1 MNRNRLNGPSL
12 SWISAYP
19 RRLLHR
25 ARNNAEVALLAKNAA
40 WSSTGVVL
48 AQLIT
53 LLSYILLARYIG
65 KELFGQFTI
74 VQSTV
79 NAVSTFAGLGLG
91 VTATK
96 YIAELRLRNA
106 AQAGSTVTLIGVLTL
121 AWTGLLAFA
130 LWIAAP
136 QIATEILKRA
146 ELVSA
151 VRIGSILLFF
161 TTVMNVQNG
170 ALAGFESFDA
180 VAKTSML
187 RGFLILPF
195 LLVGAAIAHVSG
207 AVCGFAAAAAV
218 TCVIN
223 QTLLWRRCKIHSM
236 VFSLHGAFK
245 ELRIL
250 AAFSIPA
257 LLVNIIPAP
266 CLALAQTLL
275 VRQPGG
281 YGYLAV
287 FTAAFQLRAGIV
299 LLPALLSQPLV
310 PMMARLS
317 GTGSSSRR
325 NLMRAT
331 CAATLFVSVPLAA
344 IVCCF
349 PKYLMLAYGHSFTG
363 NSPVLML
370 LAASAVVNSMQSPF
384 IAAIISS
391 GRMWILSIA
400 YAAWG
405 TTFLTASYMLMP
417 AFHGTALAAA
427 YVIADGMQA
436 VAVLVIYRR
445 NESKLRFDLAA
456 SVTESPESALLLG
469 AQPSPVALAEVPE
482 IFRRGGGR

>member
-1 MNRNRLNGPSL
+1 MKRNLLGGPFL
-12 SWISAYP
+12 SEISALP

-25 ARNNAEVALLAKNAA
+25 ARNNAEVALLARNAA
-40 WSSTGVVL
+40 WSSAGVVL
-48 AQLIT
+48 AQVIT
-53 LLSYILLARYIG
+53 LLSYMLLARYIG
-65 KELFGQFTI
+65 KESFGQFTI

-79 NAVSTFAGLGLG
+79 NAISTFAGLGLG

-96 YIAELRLRNA
+96 YIAELRLRNPA
-106 AQAGSTVTLIGVLTL
+106 RAGSTITLIGVLTL
-121 AWTGLLAFA
+121 AWTGLLALA

-136 QIATEILKRA
+136 QIATEVLRRA

-161 TTVMNVQNG
+161 TTIMNVQNG

-180 VAKTSML
+180 VAKTSVL

-195 LLVGAAIAHVSG
+195 LLFGAAIGHVSG
-207 AVCGFAAAAAV
+207 AVFGFAAAAAV

-223 QTLLWRRCKIHSM
+223 QGLLWRRCKIHSM
-236 VFSLHGAFK
+236 VFSLQGAAK
-245 ELRIL
+245 ELSIL
-250 AAFSIPA
+250 SAFSIPA

-266 CLALAQTLL
+266 CLALAQMLL

-299 LLPALLSQPLV
+299 LLPALLAQPLV
-310 PMMARLS
+310 PMMARSS

-331 CAATLFVSVPLAA
+331 CAATLCVSIPLAA

-349 PKYLMLAYGHSFTG
+349 PQYLMLAYGHSFAG

-370 LAASAVVNSMQSPF
+370 LAASAVVVSMTSPF
-384 IAAIISS
+384 VAAITSS
-391 GRMWILSIA
+391 GKMWILSIA
-400 YAAWG
+400 LAAWG
-405 TTFLTASYMLMP
+405 ATFLTASYMLMP
-417 AFHGTALAAA
+417 AFHGTALGAA
-427 YVIADGMQA
+427 YLIADSVQA

-445 NESKLRFDLAA
+445 NESRLRFDLAS
-456 SVTESPESALLLG
+456 SVTDLPESALLLG
-469 AQPSPVALAEVPE
+469 AQPTPVPLPEVSE
-482 IFRRGGGR
+482 ISQHGGGR